1 MTRLVHY
8 FRRRAKAIRLYCWKA
23 AAEVYVAASVYAAK
37 QYLRKHGA
45 ITVLIDNSAL
55 GHGITHESAWIDTGI
70 SMWGDI
76 PVPTG
81 YSARIPVHPADSS
94 DRIYAEIRYL
104 VGIAELARAGLIN
117 LVTSAELHAEVTR
130 QPLGRFRGYRIGD
143 LNVFDNL
150 AIPSVDGYHLDLV
163 AAKESQQRRIRA
175 RTDEPFAAIA
185 RLLPEKSNLDAWH
198 LHTAHVHKAFCFLT
212 MDFRLKNAVSTLS
225 RNNSFPALDTKLMLP
240 SDLAAAIGLRPID
253 TFLISYRKAIWAVH
267 PEMNLPGSRRQPSPR
282 RNCINDRKGVQ
293 PNMEESTGINQLP
306 RVKRMRGAQIT
317 HGMEAV
323 NIQYDDEHGRIHEL
337 TMRLDDALYLLSIL
351 KAMQLNL
358 DIPFPDDPRDPDARP
373 VRPSERESR

>member
-37 QYLRKHGA
+37 QHLRKHGP
-45 ITVLIDNSAL
+45 ITVLIDSSAL
-55 GHGITHESAWIDTGI
+55 GHGITHESAWIDTGM

-94 DRIYAEIRYL
+94 DRVYAEIRYL
-104 VGIAELARAGLIN
+104 VGIAELARAGLIK

-143 LNVFDNL
+143 LNIFDDL

-212 MDFRLKNAVSTLS
+212 MDFRLKNAVADLS
-225 RNNSFPALDTKLMLP
+225 RNNSLPALDTKLMLP
-240 SDLAAAIGLRPID
+240 SYLAAAIGLRPID
-253 TFLISYRKAIWAVH
+253 PFLISYRNAIWAVH
-267 PEMNLPGSRRQPSPR
+267 PEMNLPGGRRQSSPR
-282 RNCINDRKGVQ
+282 RSRPAK
-293 PNMEESTGINQLP
+293 EEGELQQMHGNASISHLP
-306 RVKRMRGAQIT
+306 RVKRIRGAEIT
-317 HGMEAV
+317 HGLEAV
-323 NIQYDDEHGRIHEL
+323 NIQYDDEDGRIHEL